1 MSSVGITPSL
11 NQAAQSLRRLRPGAP
26 LSGGRTPFPA
36 LWICDAVGYR
46 NRMRQPVLSSAVA
59 LTTVAL
65 TTGLDVCC
73 VLVFVLIG
81 RHTHHDGESLAG
93 IWHTAWPFLAGL
105 AIGLAGAR
113 YWRRPLAIVPAGL
126 GAWVGAAG
134 AGMAIRVLAGQGT
147 AAAFIVVACAFLALF
162 LVGWRALALAA
173 HHFRLNSH
181 GSAQRG

>member
-1 MSSVGITPSL
+1 
-11 NQAAQSLRRLRPGAP
+11 
-26 LSGGRTPFPA
+26 
-36 LWICDAVGYR
+36 
-46 NRMRQPVLSSAVA
+46 
-59 LTTVAL
+59 
-65 TTGLDVCC
+65 
-73 VLVFVLIG
+73 VLVFVMIG

-93 IWHTAWPFLAGL
+93 IWHTAWPFLTGL
-105 AIGLAGAR
+105 AMGLAAAR

-173 HHFRLNSH
+173 HHFRLKSH
-181 GSAQRG
+181 RSEQRG